1 MVNPA
6 EYALDGGCITPVADS
21 TARPFGRGGLNVGP
35 YAFGV
40 APIANLGH
48 RVTDQAAR
56 QAVTAA
62 WDAGIRYFDVAPHYG
77 LGLGEERLGAAL
89 ASRPRGDY
97 IVSTKVGR
105 LLVPNPAGLQADT
118 EGFDVVSPLTRRR
131 DYSRDGVLRSVEE
144 SLSRLGMDYLDI
156 VFVHDP
162 DDYYREA
169 LDEAFPALDEL
180 RAQGIIR
187 SFGAGMNQ
195 SRMLAEFALNT
206 SLDVIMCAGRYTLL
220 DQKALDDLLPAA
232 VERGVSVV
240 AAAVFNSGILAQN
253 RPAPNAMYDYSPTT
267 REMVD
272 RVNAIADVCE
282 RHSVPLP
289 AAAIQFPLGHPAVST
304 VCVGARSSEQV
315 IRNTSLFDVKI
326 PGDLWAELAAEGLL
340 RSDAPTPN

>member
-1 MVNPA
+1 MLKPTESALNGGRSATVA
-6 EYALDGGCITPVADS
+6 ESA
-21 TARPFGRGGLNVGP
+21 ARPLGRGGLHVGP
-35 YAFGV
+35 YSFGA

-48 RVTDQAAR
+48 RVTDQAAH
-56 QAVTAA
+56 QAIDAA

-89 ASRPRGDY
+89 TGRPREDF
-97 IVSTKVGR
+97 IISTKVGR
-105 LLVPNPAGLQADT
+105 LLVTNPAGRQADP
-118 EGFDVVSPLTRRR
+118 EGYDVVSPLTRRR
-131 DYSRDGVLRSVEE
+131 DYSRDGVVRSVEE
-144 SLSRLGMDYLDI
+144 SLIRLGLDYLDI

-195 SRMLAEFALNT
+195 SEMLAEFTLNT

-220 DQKALDDLLPAA
+220 DQRALDDLLPAA
-232 VERGVSVV
+232 TGHGVSIV
-240 AAAVFNSGILAQN
+240 AAAVFNSGILAQM
-253 RPAPNAMYDYSPTT
+253 RPAPNATYDYSPAT

-272 RVNAIADVCE
+272 RVNGIADICE

-289 AAAIQFPLGHPAVST
+289 AAAIQFSLGHPAVST

-315 IRNTSLFDVKI
+315 ERNVSLFDVKI
-326 PGDLWAELAAEGLL
+326 SGDLWAELAAEGLI
-340 RSDAPTPN
+340 RADAPTPK